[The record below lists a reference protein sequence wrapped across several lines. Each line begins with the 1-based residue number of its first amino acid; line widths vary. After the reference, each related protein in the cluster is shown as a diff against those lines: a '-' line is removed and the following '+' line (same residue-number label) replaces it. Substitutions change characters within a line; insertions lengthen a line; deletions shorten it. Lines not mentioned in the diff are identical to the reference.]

1 MLDLKVMKSAL
12 EQLEQE
18 RGIAKDKIV
27 EAIEAA
33 LAAAYKKD
41 YGKKGQII
49 RAKLDM
55 DTGKT
60 EFIQVKV
67 VVDDT
72 LVRMP
77 IDGEEEEELDG
88 RQYGRN
94 REPEP
99 LPVMP
104 APGEGVEGVDARV
117 RFNPEHHIMLDDARL
132 IKKDAVLGEE
142 LIFPLDAKD
151 DYGRIAAQTAK
162 QVIIQKIREAEK
174 SSVLEEF
181 AKRGEEIVSGMVQR
195 IERGNIFIDLG
206 RATGLLAYEDQIPG
220 ERYRTGERIRSY
232 LYSIEES
239 PRGINLRLSRAHP
252 NFIRALFA
260 LEAPE
265 VSSGVV
271 ELKEIA
277 REAGSRTKIAVHSN
291 DAHVDPVG
299 SCVGQRGVRVS
310 TVISELAG
318 EKIDVIE
325 WSPDVEKFIADA
337 LSPAKVRSVL
347 VNTEERRAVVEVMPD
362 QLSLAIGRG
371 GQNVRLAA
379 RLTGFRIDIKSTAG
393 EEYLAEPEAPLAA
406 ETAMTPEEE
415 VKEFVESESVGE
427 PDLVEETKAEA
438 EEVGTMTGEKEVIA
452 DNTNQE

>member
-1 MLDLKVMKSAL
+1 MLDLKTMKSAL

-18 RGIAKDKIV
+18 RGISKDKIID
-27 EAIEAA
+27 AIESA

-41 YGKKGQII
+41 YGKRGQII

-60 EFIQVKV
+60 DFIQVKV

-77 IDGEEEEELDG
+77 VEGEEEEENEG
-88 RQYGRN
+88 RQYGRG

-99 LPVMP
+99 LPLVP
-104 APGEGVEGVDARV
+104 VEGAGEDGVDTRV
-117 RFNPEHHIMLDDARL
+117 RFNPEHHIMIADAKL

-174 SSVLEEF
+174 LSVLEEF
-181 AKRGEEIVSGMVQR
+181 AQRGEEIVTGIVQR

-220 ERYRTGERIRSY
+220 ERYRTAERIRSY

-239 PRGINLRLSRAHP
+239 PRGVNLRLSRAHP
-252 NFIRALFA
+252 NFVRALFS

-265 VSSGVV
+265 VASGVV

-291 DAHVDPVG
+291 DSHVDPVG
-299 SCVGQRGVRVS
+299 SCVGQRGVRVA
-310 TVISELAG
+310 TVISELGG

-325 WSPDVEKFIADA
+325 WSP
-337 LSPAKVRSVL
+337 
-347 VNTEERRAVVEVMPD
+347 EV
-362 QLSLAIGRG
+362 
-371 GQNVRLAA
+371 
-379 RLTGFRIDIKSTAG
+379 
-393 EEYLAEPEAPLAA
+393 
-406 ETAMTPEEE
+406 
-415 VKEFVESESVGE
+415 
-427 PDLVEETKAEA
+427 
-438 EEVGTMTGEKEVIA
+438 
-452 DNTNQE
+452 

>member
-1 MLDLKVMKSAL
+1 MLDLKTMKSAL

-18 RGIAKDKIV
+18 RGIGKDKII

-41 YGKKGQII
+41 YGKRGQII

-67 VVDDT
+67 VVDDS

-77 IDGEEEEELDG
+77 TPEEEEEEADSRQFG
-88 RQYGRN
+88 RG

-104 APGEGVEGVDARV
+104 KDGVAEEGVDTRV
-117 RFNPEHHIMLDDARL
+117 RFNPEHHLMIEDAKL

-174 SSVLEEF
+174 LSVLDEF
-181 AKRGEEIVSGMVQR
+181 AQRGEEIVTGVVQR

-220 ERYRTGERIRSY
+220 ERYRTGERMRSY

-239 PRGINLRLSRAHP
+239 PRGVNLRLSRAHP
-252 NFIRALFA
+252 NFVRALFA

-265 VSSGVV
+265 VANGVV

-291 DAHVDPVG
+291 DNHVDPVG
-299 SCVGQRGVRVS
+299 SCVGQRGVRVA
-310 TVISELAG
+310 TVISELGG

-325 WSPDVEKFIADA
+325 WSAEVEKFIADA
-337 LSPAKVRSVL
+337 LSPAKVRSV
-347 VNTEERRAVVEVMPD
+347 VTNAEERRAVVEVMPD

-379 RLTGFRIDIKSTAG
+379 KLTGFRIDIKSTAG
-393 EEYLAEPEAPLAA
+393 EEYLAEPDAPLAK
-406 ETAMTPEEE
+406 ETAETPEEK
-415 VKEFVESESVGE
+415 VKEFIESESVGA
-427 PDLVEETKAEA
+427 PNEEADTP
-438 EEVGTMTGEKEVIA
+438 EEVALEDKEA
-452 DNTNQE
+452 LKDNTNQE

>member
-1 MLDLKVMKSAL
+1 MLDLKTMKSAL
-12 EQLEQE
+12 EQLEDE
-18 RGIAKDKIV
+18 KGIPKEKILD
-27 EAIEAA
+27 AIEAA

-41 YGKKGQII
+41 YGKKGQIV
-49 RAKLDM
+49 RAKLDF

-60 EFIQVKV
+60 DFVQVKI

-72 LVRMP
+72 MVRMP
-77 IDGEEEEELDG
+77 APGEEEEEEYS
-88 RQYGRN
+88 RAVN
-94 REPEP
+94 PEP
-99 LPVMP
+99 LPIL
-104 APGEGVEGVDARV
+104 EQSEDGVDQRI
-117 RFNPEHHIMLDDARL
+117 RFNPEHHIMIEDARL
-132 IKKDAVLGEE
+132 IKKGCALGDE
-142 LIFPLDAKD
+142 LIFALEAKD

-174 SSVLEEF
+174 SSVLDEF
-181 AKRGEEIVSGMVQR
+181 AQRGEEIVTGVVQR

-206 RATGLLAYEDQIPG
+206 RATGLLSYEDQIPG
-220 ERYRTGERIRSY
+220 ERYRTGERLRSY
-232 LYSIEES
+232 LYSVEES

-265 VSSGVV
+265 VQNGVV

-291 DAHVDPVG
+291 DEHIDPVG
-299 SCVGQRGVRVS
+299 SCVGQRGVRVA

-325 WSPDVEKFIADA
+325 WSANTEKFIADA
-337 LSPAKVRSVL
+337 LSPAKVRSVI
-347 VNTEERRAVVEVMPD
+347 VNQEERQATIEVGAD

-379 RLTGFRIDIKSTAG
+379 KLTGYRIDIKSTGG
-393 EEYLAEPEAPLAA
+393 EESLAQENEVLAPEMA
-406 ETAMTPEEE
+406 ETPEEE
-415 VKEFVESESVGE
+415 VTEFIESVSIGE
-427 PDLVEETKAEA
+427 PSGEVTEQEELAEDKVA
-438 EEVGTMTGEKEVIA
+438 IEANTNTEKE
-452 DNTNQE
+452 

>member
-1 MLDLKVMKSAL
+1 MLDLKTMKSAL
-12 EQLEQE
+12 EQLEDE
-18 RGIAKDKIV
+18 RGIPKEKILD
-27 EAIEAA
+27 AIEAA

-41 YGKKGQII
+41 YGKKGQIV
-49 RAKLDM
+49 RAKLDF

-60 EFIQVKV
+60 DFVQVKI

-72 LVRMP
+72 MVRMP
-77 IDGEEEEELDG
+77 IEGEEEEEESS
-88 RQYGRN
+88 RAVN
-94 REPEP
+94 PEP
-99 LPVMP
+99 LPLP
-104 APGEGVEGVDARV
+104 LQSEDGVDQRI
-117 RFNPEHHIMLDDARL
+117 RFNPEHHIMIEDARL
-132 IKKDAVLGEE
+132 IKKGCELGDE
-142 LIFPLDAKD
+142 LIFALEAKD

-174 SSVLEEF
+174 SSVLDEF
-181 AKRGEEIVSGMVQR
+181 AQRGEEIVTGVVQR

-206 RATGLLAYEDQIPG
+206 RATGLLSYEDQIPG
-220 ERYRTGERIRSY
+220 ERYRTGERLRSY
-232 LYSIEES
+232 LYSVEES

-265 VSSGVV
+265 VQNGVV

-291 DAHVDPVG
+291 DEHVDPVG
-299 SCVGQRGVRVS
+299 SCVGQRGVRVA

-325 WSPDVEKFIADA
+325 WSADAEKFIADA
-337 LSPAKVRSVL
+337 LSPAKVRSVI
-347 VNTEERRAVVEVMPD
+347 VNQEERQATIEVPAD

-379 RLTGFRIDIKSTAG
+379 KLTGYRIDIKSIDG
-393 EEYLAEPEAPLAA
+393 EDFGAEENAALAPEMA
-406 ETAMTPEEE
+406 ETPEEE
-415 VKEFVESESVGE
+415 VAEFIGSASIGVPS
-427 PDLVEETKAEA
+427 
-438 EEVGTMTGEKEVIA
+438 EEVTEQEEVAEDNSVIEANTNSEKE
-452 DNTNQE
+452 